1 MSYAA
6 INDVTRGIRML
17 LHSQLVRVSSSAVV
31 SLLPPGDALPQ
42 VSGVNLYLYRV
53 TESPFTKNQPWP
65 GDRMTRPSDRP
76 ALGLQL
82 HYLLTPLGTQPTDA
96 SFSEG
101 DDAHTMLGLAM
112 LTLQEHP
119 VLNDV
124 HLPALPASGGLNETT
139 GFDSDALLPD
149 YLLNSYEKIKIML
162 APAGIEELSKIW
174 ATINQPFR
182 LSVAYE
188 ISLVEITPTTPP
200 PVQGGIV
207 LRTGLELALRNG
219 FEFYFETDR
228 DSSTITAYF
237 RAPQLDGTPQPDLA
251 IQFGDQN
258 NLRSF
263 AAHLTGQRPL
273 AVKIEQIDV
282 TQNSVNTA
290 QGSDVQMTKLGAN
303 DANALVGGPLG
314 NLVTPKDAQAQML
327 VLGPPT
333 SDATE
338 MQTIAQAVRDEA
350 SWFITAR
357 GEINSDAYQAVLRP
371 HRLVQVKGAGKAHSG
386 KYHVTHVVHDLKGDG
401 TYTQSFEARLNAR
414 DVDRSEQFGGAGLGL
429 PIAGL

>member
-1 MSYAA
+1 MAQKAFQIAFDGTPVEQDFYGD
-6 INDVTRGIRML
+6 I
-17 LHSQLVRVSSSAVV
+17 V
-31 SLLPPGDALPQ
+31 SLRVEENTSTANTFRLQLATKLADDGSWNYLDDDRLALFVKMSIKVGFTGGSGLADAFGA
-42 VSGVNLYLYRV
+42 VSG
-53 TESPFTKNQPWP
+53 
-65 GDRMTRPSDRP
+65 
-76 ALGLQL
+76 ALGGGGNDRLVPVFDG
-82 HYLLTPLGTQPTDA
+82 YVTSVNFDVG
-96 SFSEG
+96 SEPG
-101 DDAHTMLGLAM
+101 NSRIEVGGIDTS
-112 LTLQEHP
+112 
-119 VLNDV
+119 VLMSLEEKVAIWKDM
-124 HLPALPASGGLNETT
+124 S
-139 GFDSDALLPD
+139 DSD
-149 YLLNSYEKIKIML
+149 I
-162 APAGIEELSKIW
+162 
-174 ATINQPFR
+174 
-182 LSVAYE
+182 
-188 ISLVEITPTTPP
+188 
-200 PVQGGIV
+200 VQRGSDIQFV
-207 LRTGLELALRNG
+207 RELALRNG
-219 FEFYFETDR
+219 LEFYFETDQ

-263 AAHLTGQRPL
+263 AAQLTGQRPL

-290 QGSDVQMTKLGAN
+290 QANDVQLTKLGAN
-303 DANALVGGPLG
+303 DGNALIGGPLG

-338 MQTIAQAVRDEA
+338 MQTIAQAVRDDA

-401 TYTQSFEARLNAR
+401 TYTQSFEARRNAR